1 MKSEIVFILIVAA
14 VTIYAFATPSH
25 GPQHDAVGL
34 VAGIVTA
41 AVVLGVWI
49 SADRKGRKKK

>member
-1 MKSEIVFILIVAA
+1 MKSEVVFILIVAA
-14 VTIYAFATPSH
+14 VTIYVFATPSH

-34 VAGIVTA
+34 VVGVLTA
-41 AVVLGVWI
+41 AIVLGVWI